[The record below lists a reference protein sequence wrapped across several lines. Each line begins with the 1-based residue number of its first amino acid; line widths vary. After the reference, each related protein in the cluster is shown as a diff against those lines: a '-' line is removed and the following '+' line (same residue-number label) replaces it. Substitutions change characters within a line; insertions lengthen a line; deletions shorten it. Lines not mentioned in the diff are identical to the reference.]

1 MGKLGSLAGGEELL
15 YRLPEE
21 KRRREHVAY
30 GRKAS
35 HDQSRVPTVRQGLA
49 GRLGT
54 ASAEITGIQIEG
66 IEEIQVEESATCV
79 AIADVLHMGPTMA
92 AGSGSIIRAHA
103 PRNRRRSHSKFC
115 EHRLLH
121 RLCASLGRLSW
132 ADARKHVATPL
143 AIDDTATPNAPS
155 TVSCAVSVPVLGG
168 YPGPTPGNTEVNA
181 LGDADR
187 GVTGTSTAE

>member
-1 MGKLGSLAGGEELL
+1 ML

-79 AIADVLHMGPTMA
+79 AFADVLHMDPTMA
-92 AGSGSIIRAHA
+92 AGSGSIIRGHA
-103 PRNRRRSHSKFC
+103 PRNRRRSHAKLC
-115 EHRLLH
+115 EQRLLH

-132 ADARKHVATPL
+132 ADARKHAATPL
-143 AIDDTATPNAPS
+143 AMDATATPNSAS

-168 YPGPTPGNTEVNA
+168 YPSWA
-181 LGDADR
+181 DAREHR
-187 GVTGTSTAE
+187 GQRASTRSATLTAE

>member
-1 MGKLGSLAGGEELL
+1 MAKLGSLAGGEELL

-21 KRRREHVAY
+21 KRRLEHVAY

-35 HDQSRVPTVRQGLA
+35 HDQSRVPIVRQGIA

-79 AIADVLHMGPTMA
+79 AFADVLHMDPTMA
-92 AGSGSIIRAHA
+92 AGSGSIIRGHA
-103 PRNRRRSHSKFC
+103 PRNRRRSHAKLC
-115 EHRLLH
+115 EQRLLH

-132 ADARKHVATPL
+132 ADARKHAATLL
-143 AIDDTATPNAPS
+143 AMDATATPNSANI
-155 TVSCAVSVPVLGG
+155 VSCAVSVPVLGG
-168 YPGPTPGNTEVNA
+168 YPSWA
-181 LGDADR
+181 DAREHR
-187 GVTGTSTAE
+187 GQRASTRSATLTAE

>member
-21 KRRREHVAY
+21 KRRLEHVAY

-35 HDQSRVPTVRQGLA
+35 HDQSRVPTVRQRLA

-54 ASAEITGIQIEG
+54 ASAEITGIQIDG
-66 IEEIQVEESATCV
+66 IEEILVEESATCV
-79 AIADVLHMGPTMA
+79 AFADVLHMDPTMA
-92 AGSGSIIRAHA
+92 AESGSIIRSHA

-121 RLCASLGRLSW
+121 RLHASFGRLSW
-132 ADARKHVATPL
+132 ADARKHAATLL
-143 AIDDTATPNAPS
+143 AMDATVTPNSANI
-155 TVSCAVSVPVLGG
+155 VSCAVSVPVLGG
-168 YPGPTPGNTEVNA
+168 YPSWA
-181 LGDADR
+181 DAREHR
-187 GVTGTSTAE
+187 GQRASTRSATLTAE

>member
-1 MGKLGSLAGGEELL
+1 MGKRGSLAGGEELL

-30 GRKAS
+30 GRRAS

-54 ASAEITGIQIEG
+54 ASAEITGIQIEE
-66 IEEIQVEESATCV
+66 IEEIQVEESARCV
-79 AIADVLHMGPTMA
+79 AFADALHMDPTR
-92 AGSGSIIRAHA
+92 AGGRGSIIRGHA
-103 PRNRRRSHSKFC
+103 PRNRRRSHAKIC
-115 EHRLLH
+115 ERCLLH

-132 ADARKHVATPL
+132 ADARKHAATPL
-143 AIDDTATPNAPS
+143 AMDATATPNSAS

-168 YPGPTPGNTEVNA
+168 YPSWA
-181 LGDADR
+181 DAREHR
-187 GVTGTSTAE
+187 GQRAQRR

>member
-21 KRRREHVAY
+21 KRRLEHVAY

-35 HDQSRVPTVRQGLA
+35 HDQSRVPIVRQGIA

-54 ASAEITGIQIEG
+54 ASAEITGIQIDG
-66 IEEIQVEESATCV
+66 IEEILVEESATCV
-79 AIADVLHMGPTMA
+79 AFADVLHMDPTMA
-92 AGSGSIIRAHA
+92 AESGSIIRSHA
-103 PRNRRRSHSKFC
+103 PRNRRRSHAKLC
-115 EHRLLH
+115 EQRLLH

-132 ADARKHVATPL
+132 ADARKHAATPL
-143 AIDDTATPNAPS
+143 AIDATATPNSPS

-168 YPGPTPGNTEVNA
+168 YPSWA
-181 LGDADR
+181 DAR
-187 GVTGTSTAE
+187 EH

>member
-21 KRRREHVAY
+21 KGRREHVAY

-54 ASAEITGIQIEG
+54 ASAEITEIQIE
-66 IEEIQVEESATCV
+66 EIAEIRVEESARCV
-79 AIADVLHMGPTMA
+79 AFADALHMDPTRA
-92 AGSGSIIRAHA
+92 AGRGSIIRGHA
-103 PRNRRRSHSKFC
+103 PRN
-115 EHRLLH
+115 

-132 ADARKHVATPL
+132 ADARKHAATLL
-143 AIDDTATPNAPS
+143 AIDATATPNSAS
-155 TVSCAVSVPVLGG
+155 TVSCAVSVPVLRG
-168 YPGPTPGNTEVNA
+168 YPSCA
-181 LGDADR
+181 DAR
-187 GVTGTSTAE
+187 EH